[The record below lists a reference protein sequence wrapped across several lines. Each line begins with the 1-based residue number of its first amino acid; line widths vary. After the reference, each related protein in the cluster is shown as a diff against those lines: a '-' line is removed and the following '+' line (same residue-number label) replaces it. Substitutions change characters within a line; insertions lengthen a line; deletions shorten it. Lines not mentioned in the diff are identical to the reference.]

1 MWNEFWNI
9 ALIVF
14 AISGALSWLVVI
26 FVGLFYWACSR
37 PPEEQ

>member
-14 AISGALSWLVVI
+14 AISGALSWLCVI

-37 PPEEQ
+37 PPQEE